1 MLVIK
6 PDGDD
11 TYTELHLRPVSQAVY
26 GVRVLQRQPQ
36 LTDLKSVFTKRL
48 VWCPSVPS
56 LALFGAWLDHP
67 LFPGLLSI
75 GAISSLKLIEESIIR
90 SSGWSRCQ
98 GNRGAAESDSMLLP
112 SSGRHVL
119 RFISTLNP
127 IINPANNASNFR
139 VRSFHGSSSLVESH
153 TSSSCPSTAE
163 SLFITP

>member
-1 MLVIK
+1 MAAEPRVERPRQAHLVPI
-6 PDGDD
+6 
-11 TYTELHLRPVSQAVY
+11 RPI
-26 GVRVLQRQPQ
+26 
-36 LTDLKSVFTKRL
+36 
-48 VWCPSVPS
+48 PSAIRSMVGPS
-56 LALFGAWLDHP
+56 
-67 LFPGLLSI
+67 
-75 GAISSLKLIEESIIR
+75 AISWLAVDWRDFQPKLIEESIIS

-119 RFISTLNP
+119 RFMSTLNP
-127 IINPANNASNFR
+127 IINPVNNASNFR